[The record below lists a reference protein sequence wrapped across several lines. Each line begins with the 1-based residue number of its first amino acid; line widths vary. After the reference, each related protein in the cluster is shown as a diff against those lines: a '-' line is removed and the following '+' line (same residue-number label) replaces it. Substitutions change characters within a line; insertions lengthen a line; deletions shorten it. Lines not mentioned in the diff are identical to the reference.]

1 MTSDLPAINT
11 INKNDVH
18 KKGLQ
23 TDNTEIAPPPEVKA
37 SHCSKPFLV
46 TTKKKIFRNELS
58 PQSMISKVA
67 L

>member
-1 MTSDLPAINT
+1 MTSDSDPPAINT

-46 TTKKKIFRNELS
+46 TTKKKIFKN
-58 PQSMISKVA
+58 
-67 L
+67 